1 MQLPHGATVA
11 IVDGEQFVLMR
22 NQGDAAQIDLRPLDR
37 PEVDGSNRSQ
47 GQKRPSISG
56 AENDVKELAEAGHAA
71 GAAQWLNHQVLT
83 HAIDQLV
90 VIADPRTL
98 GEMRR
103 HYHKELQARLLGEIA
118 KTLTSADTAAIEK
131 AISAA

>member
-71 GAAQWLNHQVLT
+71 GAADWLNHQVLT
-83 HAIDQLV
+83 HKIDALV

-103 HYHKELQARLLGEIA
+103 HYHKELKATLRAEVP
-118 KTLTSADTAAIEK
+118 KTLTGRPVSEIIK
-131 AISAA
+131 VIQR